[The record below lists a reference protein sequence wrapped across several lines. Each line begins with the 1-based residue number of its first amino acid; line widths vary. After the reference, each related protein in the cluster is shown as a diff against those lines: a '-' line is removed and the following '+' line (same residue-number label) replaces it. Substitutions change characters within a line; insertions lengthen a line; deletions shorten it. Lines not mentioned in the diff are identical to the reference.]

1 MLRYFYLK
9 CRIWLLCLCFMEHL
23 PRVRCAINNLLD
35 AYPRVRCA
43 INNLLDAYPRVRCAI
58 NKVFYPIPRV
68 RCAINNLFY
77 PIPHPPK
84 AVNNF
89 IYGTP
94 FPPKVVNRFIFLFIF
109 PPKAKKAIRRT
120 GDEVGGEEM
129 HIISLVFS
137 FLVSF
142 KIQHHSFTTFPAF
155 TRSPF
160 LFTML

>member
-23 PRVRCAINNLLD
+23 PRVRG
-35 AYPRVRCA
+35 A

-58 NKVFYPIPRV
+58 NKVLYPIPRV
-68 RCAINNLFY
+68 RSAINSLLDAYPRVRSAINKVFY

-94 FPPKVVNRFIFLFIF
+94 FPPKMVNGFIFLFIF
-109 PPKAKKAIRRT
+109 PPKAEKAIRRP

-129 HIISLVFS
+129 HVISLVFS

-155 TRSPF
+155 TLSP
-160 LFTML
+160 L